1 VLVTRKSIVAALL
14 TLAAVVPATPASA
27 AGCEHEPGCGPRCPL
42 YVDVDPGDP
51 LNGIPPSVTIERIP
65 C

>member
-1 VLVTRKSIVAALL
+1 MTRKTILAALL
-14 TLAAVVPATPASA
+14 ALAAVLPAAPASA
-27 AGCEHEPGCGPRCPL
+27 AGCDHEPGCGPRCPV

-51 LNGIPPSVTIERIP
+51 LTGEPPTITIERIP